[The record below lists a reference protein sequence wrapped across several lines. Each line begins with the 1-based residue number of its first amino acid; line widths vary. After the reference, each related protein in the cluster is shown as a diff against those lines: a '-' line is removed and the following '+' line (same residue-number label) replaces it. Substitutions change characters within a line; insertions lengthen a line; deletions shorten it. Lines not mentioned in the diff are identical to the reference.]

1 MTSLRDPKQFARL
14 AVALTALSAMP
25 AFAQINGCG
34 NSPENPTLILG
45 ALAGAAAAAPW
56 LRGKLAEWKRR
67 RDD

>member
-1 MTSLRDPKQFARL
+1 MTLFRDRTQLARL
-14 AVALTALSAMP
+14 AVALAALSATP
-25 AFAQINGCG
+25 AFAQISGCG

-56 LRGKLAEWKRR
+56 LRGKLSEWKRR